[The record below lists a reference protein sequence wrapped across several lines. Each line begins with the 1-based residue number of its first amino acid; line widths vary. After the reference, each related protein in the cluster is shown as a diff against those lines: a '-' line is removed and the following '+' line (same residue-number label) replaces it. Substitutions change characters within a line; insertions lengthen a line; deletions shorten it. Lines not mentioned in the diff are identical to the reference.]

1 MTLEHL
7 NIKQYIGATAL
18 APERAPTWDGKS
30 PHPTPMLIRVLI
42 LDTKTEFGHPQ
53 ALVTPRDE
61 QHGQRW
67 VRMSKLTDIQ
77 PVEAQS

>member
-1 MTLEHL
+1 M
-7 NIKQYIGATAL
+7 NIEEYIGATAL
-18 APERAPTWDGKS
+18 VPERAPTWDGKS
-30 PHPTPMLIRVLI
+30 AKPTPMLIRVLI
-42 LDTKTEFGHPQ
+42 LDTKTEFEHPQ

-67 VRMSKLTDIQ
+67 VRISKLKDIQ